1 MDLFR
6 FCETY
11 LLYIKLF
18 VGNLMP
24 ISPFLGSWRIKR
36 TQSSSEVR
44 VMCVHR
50 VCVCVCFEQFLKD
63 FLEEFLDDFLYEN
76 LNVLTENLRFYL

>member
-1 MDLFR
+1 
-6 FCETY
+6 
-11 LLYIKLF
+11 
-18 VGNLMP
+18 
-24 ISPFLGSWRIKR
+24 
-36 TQSSSEVR
+36 
-44 VMCVHR
+44 